1 LLVEN
6 DEFYQT
12 VKIDWHEGERYP
24 HLEKIAGAAD
34 VLGEIAKMKAA
45 AVK

>member
-1 LLVEN
+1 VEN

-12 VKIDWHEGERYP
+12 VKIDWHGGRTVSAFGEDCG
-24 HLEKIAGAAD
+24 AGD
-34 VLGEIAKMKAA
+34 VLGEIAKMRAA